1 MGEYLSKEIIAMT
14 IAQALLIALFGWM
27 GSIYSPVLIG
37 GLAGWYTIGRPLVS
51 GMIIGL
57 ILGDVQTGIIMGA
70 AIQMLYIGLVTP
82 GGTMPADVNFAAY
95 IGIPLAMVAGAGK
108 EYALALAVPLSSL
121 GVLAVYGL
129 CAINL
134 YFVHKQDALV
144 ESGNLEAA
152 SRIPVV
158 GQITNFVLRFIPI
171 FVINFFG
178 AGLITDLVNA
188 MPSQVTDILQI
199 FANMLPLVGFM
210 LLMRMIC
217 KKDFDLVYFCVGFV
231 LVASLNLGMIPI
243 VIFALGIAYLEYKSG
258 TSVSTTK
265 EGE

>member
-1 MGEYLSKEIIAMT
+1 MSII
-14 IAQALLIALFGWM
+14 QALLLALFGWM

-37 GLAGWYTIGRPLVS
+37 GLGGWYTIGRPLVS
-51 GMIIGL
+51 GFIIGA
-57 ILGDVQTGIIMGA
+57 ILGDIPTGIIMGA

-82 GGTMPADVNFAAY
+82 GGTMPADVNFAAW

-134 YFVHKQDALV
+134 FFVHRQDALI
-144 ESGNLEAA
+144 EAGNLKGAA
-152 SRIPVV
+152 MIPVV
-158 GQITNFVLRFIPI
+158 GQITNFVLRFFPI
-171 FVINFFG
+171 FLINYFG
-178 AGLITDLVNA
+178 ADLISQLVGM
-188 MPSQVTDILQI
+188 MPEQVTAILQI

-217 KKDFDLVYFCVGFV
+217 KKDLDLIFFAIGFV
-231 LVASLNLGMIPI
+231 LVSVLQLGMVPI
-243 VIFALGIAYLEYKSG
+243 VILALGVAYLEYKG
-258 TSVSTTK
+258 NAAAQAVK
-265 EGE
+265 DGE

>member
-1 MGEYLSKEIIAMT
+1 MT
-14 IAQALLIALFGWM
+14 FFQAFLLALFGWM

-82 GGTMPADVNFAAY
+82 GGTMPADVNFAAW

-108 EYALALAVPLSSL
+108 EYALALAVPLSTL

-134 YFVHKQDALV
+134 FFVHKQDELV
-144 ESGNLEAA
+144 DAEKLDQAA
-152 SRIPVV
+152 RIPVI
-158 GQITNFVLRFIPI
+158 GQITNFVLRFFPI
-171 FVINFFG
+171 LLINYFG
-178 AGLITDLVNA
+178 ADLISQLVA
-188 MPSQVTDILQI
+188 MMPTQVTDILQI

-217 KKDFDLVYFCVGFV
+217 KTDLELILFCVGFV
-231 LVASLNLGMIPI
+231 LVKSLGLDMISI
-243 VIFALGIAYLEYKSG
+243 VVLALCIAYMQYKS
-258 TSVSTTK
+258 TAAPVS
-265 EGE
+265 ESEE

>member
-1 MGEYLSKEIIAMT
+1 MT
-14 IAQALLIALFGWM
+14 FLQAFLPALFGWM

-51 GMIIGL
+51 GLIIGL

-82 GGTMPADVNFAAY
+82 GGTMPADVNFAAW

-108 EYALALAVPLSSL
+108 EYALALAVPLSTL

-134 YFVHKQDALV
+134 FFVHKQDALV
-144 ESGNLEAA
+144 EAGKLDAA
-152 SRIPVV
+152 AMVPVW
-158 GQITNFVLRFIPI
+158 GQITNFVLRFVPI
-171 FVINFFG
+171 LLINYFG
-178 AGLITDLVNA
+178 ADLITTLVNA
-188 MPSQVTDILQI
+188 MPTQVTDILQI

-217 KKDFDLVYFCVGFV
+217 KKDIELILFCAGFALTAV
-231 LVASLNLGMIPI
+231 LNLSMVPI
-243 VIFALGIAYLEYKSG
+243 VVFALVVAYLDYRGSG
-258 TSVSTTK
+258 SAAETQK
-265 EGE
+265 AGE

>member
-1 MGEYLSKEIIAMT
+1 MT
-14 IAQALLIALFGWM
+14 VLQAFLLALFGWM

-51 GMIIGL
+51 GAIIGV
-57 ILGDVQTGIIMGA
+57 IMGDVTTGIIMGA

-82 GGTMPADVNFAAY
+82 GGSMPADVNFASW
-95 IGIPLAMVAGAGK
+95 IGIPLAMAAGAGE

-134 YFVHKQDALV
+134 FFVRLQDNAI
-144 ESGNLEAA
+144 EKGNLQLA
-152 SRIPVV
+152 SQVPVI

-171 FVINFFG
+171 FVIDLFG
-178 AGLITDLVNA
+178 ADLMTQLVN
-188 MPSQVTDILQI
+188 MLPVQVTDILQI

-210 LLMRMIC
+210 LLMRVLC
-217 KKDFDLVYFCVGFV
+217 KSDFDLIYFCVGFL
-231 LVASLNLGMIPI
+231 LVAVGGMAMIPV
-243 VIFALGIAYLEYKSG
+243 VIIALAIAYVASKGDFKMGSQ
-258 TSVSTTK
+258 K